1 MNKPR
6 ILVLALPPLTV
17 LVLSFVLWFFYSS
30 QHYSFDTSLS
40 SATPSTLVLAFISLL
55 ISAIIV
61 IFSRRFLSTPGRLPK
76 VPLRFVGKGGVTFTP
91 IPLAELLA
99 PTLTENIIILGFASA
114 FLSRNAAAYLPFLA
128 LWAITFA
135 YVAQMML
142 SLPEPEGPA

>member
-1 MNKPR
+1 MNKQR
-6 ILVLALPPLTV
+6 MFVLALPPITV
-17 LVLSFVLWFFYSS
+17 LVLSFVLWFLSSS

-55 ISAIIV
+55 ISAII
-61 IFSRRFLSTPGRLPK
+61 IFFSRRFLPARGSLPS
-76 VPLRFVGKGGVTFTP
+76 VPLRMMDKGRFTRVP

-99 PTLTENIIILGFASA
+99 PTLTENIIVLGFVSA
-114 FLSRNAAAYLPFLA
+114 FLSKNAAAYLPFLA
-128 LWAITFA
+128 LWAIIFA